1 MISSP
6 AREYDEQVTRAASD
20 LLWTLAASP
29 IVMEVLTMWS
39 DSAGR
44 RHQLGAPDDG
54 SCTIGRVTIEVG
66 GDIDI
71 ATAPR
76 FAKLLNDVAGAGPAE
91 IALDLADL
99 AFMDASGLTAMAS
112 AAQRLPA
119 TSSMTLRSP
128 SALVERLPTITGLQ
142 ELITVDRSPGAEI
155 LAAEQQSG
163 DHSSTVPSSPS
174 RLISDLRLAAAIP
187 ASDDVIDAALSTVVE
202 LAAFILE
209 RADGVSVTLRR
220 RGTLAT
226 VAASNPV
233 VAQMDAD
240 QYETGEG
247 PCLAAA
253 SEGHWFHIDAL
264 ASEPRWPEFVKRA
277 RAEGINSVLS
287 TPLIVESQPVG
298 ALNIYSNVEHSF
310 ERSDQERAAWFA
322 SRSSAIVAHA
332 QTVDVDAAV
341 HEQLQGA
348 LASREAISRAEGF
361 LMGQRSISR
370 EAASVEL
377 RRSARRAASPIHE
390 YALRITASGSPRSTQ
405 FSEDS
410 P

>member
-1 MISSP
+1 
-6 AREYDEQVTRAASD
+6 
-20 LLWTLAASP
+20 
-29 IVMEVLTMWS
+29 MWS
-39 DSAGR
+39 GNSGR
-44 RHQLGAPDDG
+44 KQLEARDDG
-54 SCTIGRVTIEVG
+54 SFTVGLVAIEVG

-76 FAKLLNDVAGAGPAE
+76 FAKLLDDVADAAPTE
-91 IALDLADL
+91 MALDLADL
-99 AFMDASGLTAMAS
+99 AFMDASGLTAMAG

-128 SALVERLPTITGLQ
+128 SALVERLLTITGLQ
-142 ELITVDRSPGAEI
+142 GLIKVDRSTREAT
-155 LAAEQQSG
+155 LAAEQQAG
-163 DHSSTVPSSPS
+163 DHSTTVSSSPS

-187 ASDDVIDAALSTVVE
+187 ASDDVIDAALLTVVE

-253 SEGHWFHIDAL
+253 NEGHWFHIDAL
-264 ASEPRWPEFVKRA
+264 ASEQRWPEFVKRA

-298 ALNIYSNVEHSF
+298 ALNIYSNTEHSF
-310 ERSDQERAAWFA
+310 GPSEQDRAAWFA
-322 SRSSAIVAHA
+322 GRSSTIVADA
-332 QTVDVDAAV
+332 RTVDADATV
-341 HEQLQGA
+341 PEQLQGA
-348 LASREAISRAEGF
+348 LNSREAISRAEGV
-361 LMGQRSISR
+361 LMGQRDISQD
-370 EAASVEL
+370 AASAEL
-377 RRSARRAASPIHE
+377 RRSARRAAVPMHE
-390 YALRITASGSPRSTQ
+390 YALTVVAAKPSRTVRLGS
-405 FSEDS
+405 DS

>member
-1 MISSP
+1 MSGRTS
-6 AREYDEQVTRAASD
+6 EYGAGVTRARD
-20 LLWTLAASP
+20 LLQTLAAAP
-29 IVMEVLTMWS
+29 IVMELLTMWS
-39 DSAGR
+39 DSPGR
-44 RHQLGAPDDG
+44 KHQLTAPDDG
-54 SCTIGRVTIEVG
+54 SLTIGRVAIKVG

-76 FAKLLNDVAGAGPAE
+76 FAKLLDDVAGAAPAE
-91 IALDLADL
+91 IAIDLADL
-99 AFMDASGLTAMAS
+99 AFMDASGLTAMAG
-112 AAQRLPA
+112 AAKRLPA

-128 SALVERLPTITGLQ
+128 SALVERLLAITGLQ
-142 ELITVDRSPGAEI
+142 GLIKVDRSTREAT
-155 LAAEQQSG
+155 LAAEQQAG
-163 DHSSTVPSSPS
+163 DHSTTVSSSPS

-187 ASDDVIDAALSTVVE
+187 ASDDVIDAALRTVVE

-264 ASEPRWPEFVKRA
+264 AKEQRWPEFVKRA
-277 RAEGINSVLS
+277 RAEGINSILS
-287 TPLIVESQPVG
+287 TPLVVESQPVG

-310 ERSDQERAAWFA
+310 GPSEQEQAAWFA
-322 SRSSAIVAHA
+322 DRSSTIVADA
-332 QTVDVDAAV
+332 RTVDADATV
-341 HEQLQGA
+341 HEQLQEA
-348 LASREAISRAEGF
+348 LNSREAISRAEGV
-361 LMGQRSISR
+361 LMGQRNISQD
-370 EAASVEL
+370 AASAEL
-377 RRSARRAASPIHE
+377 RRSARRAAVPMHE
-390 YALRITASGSPRSTQ
+390 YALTVVAAKPSGIARLGT
-405 FSEDS
+405 DS
-410 P
+410 L

>member
-1 MISSP
+1 
-6 AREYDEQVTRAASD
+6 
-20 LLWTLAASP
+20 
-29 IVMEVLTMWS
+29 MWS
-39 DSAGR
+39 DHSGR
-44 RHQLGAPDDG
+44 KHRLLTPDDG
-54 SCTIGRVTIEVG
+54 SFRIGRVVIEVG

-76 FAKLLNDVAGAGPAE
+76 FGKLLDDVAGAGPTE
-91 IALDLADL
+91 LALDLADL

-119 TSSMTLRSP
+119 TSAMTLRSP
-128 SALVERLPTITGLQ
+128 SALVERLLTITGLQ
-142 ELITVDRSPGAEI
+142 GLIHVDRSNREAT
-155 LAAEQQSG
+155 LAAEQQAG
-163 DHSSTVPSSPS
+163 DHSTTVSSAPSG
-174 RLISDLRLAAAIP
+174 LISDLRLAASLP
-187 ASDDVIDAALSTVVE
+187 ATDDVIDASLRTVVE
-202 LAAFILE
+202 LAALILE

-220 RGTLAT
+220 QGKLAT
-226 VAASNPV
+226 VAASNPA

-253 SEGHWFHIDAL
+253 TEGHWFHIDAL

-277 RAEGINSVLS
+277 KAEGINSVLS

-298 ALNIYSNVEHSF
+298 ALNIYSNTEHSF
-310 ERSDQERAAWFA
+310 GPSDQERAAWFA
-322 SRSSAIVAHA
+322 GRSSAIVADA
-332 QTVDVDAAV
+332 RKVDADATV

-348 LASREAISRAEGF
+348 LDSREAITRAEGF

-370 EAASVEL
+370 DAASVEL
-377 RRSARRAASPIHE
+377 RRSARRAVIPVHE
-390 YALRITASGSPRSTQ
+390 YALMVTPSGSSRAARLG
-405 FSEDS
+405 ENS

>member
-1 MISSP
+1 
-6 AREYDEQVTRAASD
+6 
-20 LLWTLAASP
+20 
-29 IVMEVLTMWS
+29 MWS

-44 RHQLGAPDDG
+44 RHQLDAPDDG
-54 SCTIGRVTIEVG
+54 SFTVGRVAIEIG
-66 GDIDI
+66 GDIDV

-76 FAKLLNDVAGAGPAE
+76 FAKLLDDVVGAGPTE
-91 IALDLADL
+91 IALELADL

-128 SALVERLPTITGLQ
+128 SALVERLLTITGLQ
-142 ELITVDRSPGAEI
+142 GLIKVDHSTREAT
-155 LAAEQQSG
+155 LAAEQQAG
-163 DHSSTVPSSPS
+163 DHSTTVSSSPS

-187 ASDDVIDAALSTVVE
+187 ASDDVIDAALRTVVE

-220 RGTLAT
+220 SGVLRT

-264 ASEPRWPEFVKRA
+264 AGEQRWPEFVKRA
-277 RAEGINSVLS
+277 RAEGINSILS
-287 TPLIVESQPVG
+287 TPLIVESRPVG
-298 ALNIYSNVEHSF
+298 ALNIYSNTEHSF
-310 ERSDQERAAWFA
+310 GLSDQQRAAWFA
-322 SRSSAIVAHA
+322 SHSSAIVADVR
-332 QTVDVDAAV
+332 TVDTEATV
-341 HEQLQGA
+341 HEQLQDA
-348 LASREAISRAEGF
+348 LDSRDAISRAEGF
-361 LMGQRSISR
+361 LMGRRSISR
-370 EAASVEL
+370 AAASAEL
-377 RRSARRAASPIHE
+377 RRSARRAEIPVHE
-390 YALRITASGSPRSTQ
+390 YALTVAAFRFPRAAPDGH
-405 FSEDS
+405 DS